1 MKKLP
6 EHVSEDDIKEMF
18 SVADT
23 NGDGVL
29 DIEEFGRMVIPSPI
43 RSAKNRLRMKKQNF
57 DIEELRRYMTLRM
70 GQNFKWFSKSE
81 GDPKGKVSFVGG
93 VAIADTDAKV
103 FSQSKWLV
111 EFLGLHLF

>member
-81 GDPKGKVSFVGG
+81 GDPKGKVSLCL
-93 VAIADTDAKV
+93 V
-103 FSQSKWLV
+103 FQLQIPPQLMDMGPGSRK
-111 EFLGLHLF
+111 EPH

>member
-29 DIEEFGRMVIPSPI
+29 DIEEFGLELWSM
-43 RSAKNRLRMKKQNF
+43 RL
-57 DIEELRRYMTLRM
+57 
-70 GQNFKWFSKSE
+70 
-81 GDPKGKVSFVGG
+81 
-93 VAIADTDAKV
+93 
-103 FSQSKWLV
+103 
-111 EFLGLHLF
+111 

>member
-6 EHVSEDDIKEMF
+6 EHVSEDDIKENEMF

-81 GDPKGKVSFVGG
+81 GDPKGKVSLCL
-93 VAIADTDAKV
+93 V
-103 FSQSKWLV
+103 FQLQIPPQLMDMGPGSRK
-111 EFLGLHLF
+111 EPH